1 MFTILIVKRKNVGL
15 SKKAMPIW
23 LYLLLGLEVM
33 IIQMKHPELVITT
46 AMESLVCCLMYFT
59 IENPNF
65 KTAVIALTADAVVGA
80 KEKYISEGFVDYI
93 AKPFNKEQIKQK
105 LDIVFNN
112 SDMLTKGE
120 EEKSQVNNL
129 IADQKQ

>member
-1 MFTILIVKRKNVGL
+1 
-15 SKKAMPIW
+15 
-23 LYLLLGLEVM
+23 
-33 IIQMKHPELVITT
+33 MKHPELVIIT

-65 KTAVIALTADAVVGA
+65 KTPVIALTADAVTGA
-80 KEKYISEGFVDYI
+80 KEKYIGEGFVDYI
-93 AKPFNKEQIKQK
+93 AKTFNKEQIKQK

-120 EEKSQVNNL
+120 EEKSQVNNP
-129 IADQKQ
+129 IADQ

>member
-1 MFTILIVKRKNVGL
+1 
-15 SKKAMPIW
+15 
-23 LYLLLGLEVM
+23 
-33 IIQMKHPELVITT
+33 MKHPELVITT
-46 AMESLVCCLMYFT
+46 AMKILVCCLMYFT

-65 KTAVIALTADAVVGA
+65 KTTMIALTADAVAGA

-120 EEKSQVNNL
+120 
-129 IADQKQ
+129 